1 MTPPPSKTKVLLA
14 QFTMLLVIALIIG
27 GALSDDFSAEVR
39 QRIWQNVLDRP
50 GGPMAFRFII
60 QPVMATIAAFRD
72 GVRDGRTGRSPY
84 LWTILTNRSDR
95 RGRLG
100 EGLISTAQIIL
111 VGLVMDTVYQVT
123 VLKAFYPGE
132 AAIVALSL
140 AFLPYLLLRGPI
152 ARITRW
158 WHSDVPRDEVR

>member
-1 MTPPPSKTKVLLA
+1 
-14 QFTMLLVIALIIG
+14 
-27 GALSDDFSAEVR
+27 
-39 QRIWQNVLDRP
+39 
-50 GGPMAFRFII
+50 MAFRFII

>member
-1 MTPPPSKTKVLLA
+1 MTPTPSKTKVVLA
-14 QFTMLLVIALIIG
+14 QVTMLLVIALIIG
-27 GALSDDFSAEVR
+27 GALSHDFSAAVR
-39 QRIWQNVLDRP
+39 QRIWQNVLERP

-95 RGRLG
+95 GGRLR
-100 EGLISTAQIIL
+100 EGLVSTAQIIL
-111 VGLVMDTVYQVT
+111 IGLVIDTIYQLT
-123 VLKAFYPGE
+123 VLEAFYPGE
-132 AAIVALSL
+132 AAIVALLL

-158 WHSDVPRDEVR
+158 WHSDRTIH